1 MYEVKPYFEEDHTR
15 YYGVYIKQIPE
26 FLDYNIDENENSNLV
41 VLCYSRAIAESIA
54 ELLEEDNELE
64 EKDLWNR

>member
-15 YYGVYIKQIPE
+15 YYGVYIKQKPE
-26 FLDYNIDENENSNLV
+26 FLDYNIDINENSNLV

-54 ELLEEDNELE
+54 ELLEEDHELE
-64 EKDLWNR
+64 EKTL